1 MSISEK
7 QKHQLK
13 KFIKELEHHKGRH
26 TELVSVYIP
35 QSYDM
40 IKIINHLDQEKVPDR

>member
-1 MSISEK
+1 MAITEK

-13 KFIKELEHHKGRH
+13 KFIKELEAHRGRH

-35 QSYDM
+35 QGYEM
-40 IKIINHLDQEKVPDR
+40 TKIIYHLDR